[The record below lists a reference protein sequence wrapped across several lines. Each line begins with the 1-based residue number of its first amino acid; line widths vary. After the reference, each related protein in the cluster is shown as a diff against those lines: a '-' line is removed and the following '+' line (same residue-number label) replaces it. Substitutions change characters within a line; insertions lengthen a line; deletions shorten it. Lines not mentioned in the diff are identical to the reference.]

1 MGEKKF
7 KRQNS
12 SSYKRVKN
20 SWRKPKGMD
29 SKMRKEKKGKPP
41 LVKVGYRK
49 PKSERNVHPSGYR
62 EVLVHNKDEMEDVDP
77 ESQAIRISSTVGGR
91 KRKKILEEAEERNIK
106 VLNPG
111 KRRNEN
117 GSEDAEEVSS

>member
-7 KRQNS
+7 KRQNKS
-12 SSYKRVKN
+12 EYKRVKE

-49 PKSERNVHPSGYR
+49 PKSERNIHPSGYR
-62 EVLVHNKDEMEDVDP
+62 EVLVHNSNDLEEVNPDD
-77 ESQAIRISSTVGGR
+77 QAIRIASTVGGR
-91 KRKKILEEAEERNIK
+91 KKKEILNKADEEDIK

-111 KRRNEN
+111 RREKD
-117 GSEDAEEVSS
+117 GSEDAEENGS